1 MDLLVVRHAIAEDRD
16 AFARTGRNDAERP
29 LTPEGRR
36 KFRRAARGLRQI
48 VESVEV
54 LATSSLTRAIETG
67 ELLGEAF
74 GVEASA
80 RLPELAPDADPAS
93 LVPWLRRH
101 RRRGVVA
108 VVGHAPHLSQLIEYL
123 LVGRSSGF
131 VELKKG
137 RRVPARP
144 GHQPRAGTLEAP
156 VAPDAGAAAAAGSL
170 TSTASPA
177 TRRAASARE

>member
-1 MDLLVVRHAIAEDRD
+1 M
-16 AFARTGRNDAERP
+16 
-29 LTPEGRR
+29 
-36 KFRRAARGLRQI
+36 
-48 VESVEV
+48 
-54 LATSSLTRAIETG
+54 LATSSLARAIETG

-123 LVGRSSGF
+123 LVGRSSDF

-137 RRVPARP
+137 GASLLALGTSPEPGRSRLLWLLTPAQLRRLGR
-144 GHQPRAGTLEAP
+144 
-156 VAPDAGAAAAAGSL
+156 
-170 TSTASPA
+170 
-177 TRRAASARE
+177 